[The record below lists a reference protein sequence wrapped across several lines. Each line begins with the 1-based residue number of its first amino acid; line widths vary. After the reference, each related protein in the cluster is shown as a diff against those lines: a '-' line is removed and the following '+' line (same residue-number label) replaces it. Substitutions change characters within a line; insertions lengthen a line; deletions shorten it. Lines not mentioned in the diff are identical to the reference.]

1 MRNGPDVAELRS
13 QSTILRFARHLS
25 VMAPKPIL
33 VTVPVGNNP
42 SRVRMLI
49 YHKNLESEIDMKS
62 PADYGGLSAPEYRA
76 INPQGKIP
84 ALIMPSGETLFE
96 AKVIMGYL
104 LDVHAGTG
112 PSIGASTPEARARSA
127 LIVQVHDLYIA
138 SPNSSDPSVTANQGC
153 MYKGVDLIDGPARA
167 GKLREIWKQLGVLEG
182 LVQTPYACGE
192 ELTEADLTL
201 WPTLSCFFVAML
213 PNFGWGNV
221 MDDPVHFP
229 KLKHWHEAV
238 GALPAAQR
246 VKGEVMGAL
255 KGWADQKRFDPIL
268 EQVKAHPELKWTYP

>member
-1 MRNGPDVAELRS
+1 
-13 QSTILRFARHLS
+13 
-25 VMAPKPIL
+25 MAPKPIL

-127 LIVQVHDLYIA
+127 LIV
-138 SPNSSDPSVTANQGC
+138 
-153 MYKGVDLIDGPARA
+153 
-167 GKLREIWKQLGVLEG
+167 
-182 LVQTPYACGE
+182 
-192 ELTEADLTL
+192 
-201 WPTLSCFFVAML
+201 
-213 PNFGWGNV
+213 
-221 MDDPVHFP
+221 
-229 KLKHWHEAV
+229 
-238 GALPAAQR
+238 
-246 VKGEVMGAL
+246 
-255 KGWADQKRFDPIL
+255 
-268 EQVKAHPELKWTYP
+268 